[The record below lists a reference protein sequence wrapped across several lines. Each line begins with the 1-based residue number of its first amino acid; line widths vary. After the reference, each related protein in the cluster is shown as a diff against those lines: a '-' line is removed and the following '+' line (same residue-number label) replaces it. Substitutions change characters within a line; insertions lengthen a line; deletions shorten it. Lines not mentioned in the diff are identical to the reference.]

1 MPDAFRLLRFL
12 RSLKSRAELLM
23 FFRLAFWAGYF
34 RIMKR
39 FVPLPILVR
48 RAIPISKPHR
58 LSLSPDRIAEL
69 GALAARAVRAGRDA
83 NCLERSLAIY
93 RQLIRSG
100 GKPAL
105 AVGFKRDL
113 HVTGHAWVVVGGEPL
128 GEWERISIAHPAVSF
143 DETGRVGTVDP
154 VASLPQATMLS

>member
-1 MPDAFRLLRFL
+1 MFL
-12 RSLKSRAELLM
+12 RLV
-23 FFRLAFWAGYF
+23 FWAGYF
-34 RIMKR
+34 RILKR

-48 RAIPISKPHR
+48 RAIPVTKINR
-58 LSLSPDRIAEL
+58 LNLSSDRIAEL
-69 GALAARAVRAGRDA
+69 GALAARAVRAGGDA

-113 HVTGHAWVVVGGEPL
+113 HIVGHAWVVVGGEPL
-128 GEWERISIAHPAVSF
+128 GKWERISTADPVLSF
-143 DETGRVGTVDP
+143 DETGKVETVDP
-154 VASLPQATMLS
+154 AALLPTMQS